1 MITQKTVCL
10 KLNKTL
16 LSELQQ
22 VSNLTNTNKNKL
34 INYAVYYY
42 IRHLDNKCQF
52 TNGLISKDIYL
63 QRSLIEPKF

>member
-16 LSELQQ
+16 LSELVQ

-34 INYAVYYY
+34 INYAVYHY
-42 IRHLDNKCQF
+42 IRHLDNKRQF
-52 TNGLISKDIYL
+52 TTGMISKDIYL